1 VKMTYILIFIISKKL
16 RCLLSDI
23 ASKLRFSIVTT
34 IKMHDNCQTTSEITN
49 LRKQNSEGVGS
60 IS

>member
-1 VKMTYILIFIISKKL
+1 VKMTYILIFIISKKIKVPTK
-16 RCLLSDI
+16 DI

-34 IKMHDNCQTTSEITN
+34 SKMHDNCQTTSEITN

>member
-1 VKMTYILIFIISKKL
+1 MKMTYILIFIISKKF

-34 IKMHDNCQTTSEITN
+34 SKMHDNCQTTSEIIN